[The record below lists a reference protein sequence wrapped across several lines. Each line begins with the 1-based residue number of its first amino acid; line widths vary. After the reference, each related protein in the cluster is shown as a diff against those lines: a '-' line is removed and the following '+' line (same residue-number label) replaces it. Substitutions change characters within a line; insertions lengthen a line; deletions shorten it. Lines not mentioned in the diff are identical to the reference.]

1 MVGII
6 YKHIFLLVLDFEEE
20 NTFEYYVI
28 ATYDDLKSIIKR
40 KSKYYVSILRF
51 QVFLVI
57 INLIVIVFNALTSC
71 ELSNQIKFFL
81 CYIDTLN
88 FGESVRITIRY
99 VVFYYF

>member
-28 ATYDDLKSIIKR
+28 ATYDDLKSIIMR

-71 ELSNQIKFFL
+71 ELSN
-81 CYIDTLN
+81 
-88 FGESVRITIRY
+88 
-99 VVFYYF
+99 

>member
-20 NTFEYYVI
+20 NTFEYYLI
-28 ATYDDLKSIIKR
+28 ATYDDLKSIIMR

-57 INLIVIVFNALTSC
+57 INLIVIVFNALTSY
-71 ELSNQIKFFL
+71 ELSN
-81 CYIDTLN
+81 
-88 FGESVRITIRY
+88 
-99 VVFYYF
+99 

>member
-20 NTFEYYVI
+20 NTFEYYLI
-28 ATYDDLKSIIKR
+28 ATYDDLKSIIMR

-71 ELSNQIKFFL
+71 ELSN
-81 CYIDTLN
+81 
-88 FGESVRITIRY
+88 
-99 VVFYYF
+99 